1 MSTES
6 DGSNEPLLITPA
18 PTLDAPID
26 RTPFV
31 VPTPVEPL
39 PVPDKFSGD
48 WWKLSAWERLTLT
61 VDDVILKTRL
71 VVGLTPYLFQSMVGV
86 QMKNWKTT
94 LTGIIGA
101 IAYACNLIFGLE
113 IPSDAILAVALFAI
127 GLFAKDSN
135 VTGGTAQQ

>member
-1 MSTES
+1 VEIGRGGYDVPDTLEQL
-6 DGSNEPLLITPA
+6 PITP
-18 PTLDAPID
+18 
-26 RTPFV
+26 
-31 VPTPVEPL
+31 
-39 PVPDKFSGD
+39 KFTGE
-48 WWKLSAWERLTLT
+48 WWKLTLWERVTLT
-61 VDDVILKTRL
+61 IDDVILKTKL
-71 VVGLTPYLFQSMVGV
+71 VVGITPYLFQSMIGV

-113 IPSDAILAVALFAI
+113 IPSDAILAVAIFAI

>member
-1 MSTES
+1 MHDEHIISRSPYKDVEIGRGGYDVPDTLEQL
-6 DGSNEPLLITPA
+6 PITP
-18 PTLDAPID
+18 
-26 RTPFV
+26 
-31 VPTPVEPL
+31 
-39 PVPDKFSGD
+39 KFTGE
-48 WWKLSAWERLTLT
+48 WWKLTLWERVTLT
-61 VDDVILKTRL
+61 IDDVILKTKL
-71 VVGLTPYLFQSMVGV
+71 VVGITPYLFQSMIGV

-113 IPSDAILAVALFAI
+113 IPSDAILAVAIFAI

>member
-1 MSTES
+1 MDEERIISRSPYKDVEIGRGGYDVPDTLEQL
-6 DGSNEPLLITPA
+6 PITP
-18 PTLDAPID
+18 
-26 RTPFV
+26 
-31 VPTPVEPL
+31 
-39 PVPDKFSGD
+39 KFTGE
-48 WWKLSAWERLTLT
+48 WWKLTLWERVTLT
-61 VDDVILKTRL
+61 IDDVILKTKL
-71 VVGLTPYLFQSMVGV
+71 VVGITPYLFQSMIGV

-113 IPSDAILAVALFAI
+113 IPSDAILAVAIFAI